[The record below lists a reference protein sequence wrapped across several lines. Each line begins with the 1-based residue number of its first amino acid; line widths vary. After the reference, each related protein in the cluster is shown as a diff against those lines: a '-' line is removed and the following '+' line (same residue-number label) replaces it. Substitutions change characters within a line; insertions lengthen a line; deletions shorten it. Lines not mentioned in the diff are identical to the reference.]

1 MKLPAPAGNA
11 PAEPAMPPMAPE
23 ATAPADDLDFGGETP
38 TEPTPEIPEAPADD
52 KPFDKEPFD
61 AGIDVDEESDPKKF
75 IQKLSGKIGQSLRDY
90 TEKQGQPDFELEKF
104 AINSLISATHTA
116 QMDEEDKNDIIKKIN
131 KAGENDSENLGMDD
145 DSNNDNFGDDNGDG
159 DGADFGGNSKN
170 DDEDGLEEVQL
181 FEDGSIFLKEPKK
194 MSIFA
199 PEGSAEFMEENRLD
213 EKKPCW
219 TGYKQVGMKE
229 KNGKEVP
236 NCVPINEGENK
247 SNNYMFWLNLKG
259 IHDDAIEILNM
270 DNSEVDA
277 LIADGHQ
284 WAFEHLVTSKDD
296 IEEVYHFLEG
306 NLESNKT
313 MMSEDMGESN
323 NYMFWSSLKTIAHAS
338 GELLK
343 MDKDAVDNILSNG
356 HGWALDHIATSNDDM
371 EEVYHFLANTLNAY
385 NGDTEGGYEDEYGS
399 VEGGKLY
406 EGKYDGKPLG
416 KPMKGDV
423 KKFKVYVKNAK
434 GNVIKVNFGDPN
446 MEIKRDNPERRKSF
460 RARHK
465 CAQAKDRTTPKYWS
479 CKMWSKTPVSKIVEE
494 NLVNSKKYSIFGKN
508 ELKSKLQETFNQEIM
523 SEPLIEPI
531 VKPTTKPA
539 EPTPS
544 RRNKPFTI
552 EPDSIPQP
560 DPKALNENLNVK
572 TINVYV
578 PDEIIL
584 KKITNIPTFNR
595 VFSTKLTV
603 GDNEMRVNH
612 KQYSDI
618 IRLKDMLSG
627 VEVTDKTKGIS
638 ENLNKLPVYHN
649 TFSSAVQTAQQYAE
663 SKGYTIDENEWFN
676 SVATGPK
683 KPKEGQTN
691 RYSISLYK
699 DGKEQRKALHIQV
712 YGMKNG
718 YELNTYIA

>member
-23 ATAPADDLDFGGETP
+23 ATAEPAPADDLDFGGETP
-38 TEPTPEIPEAPADD
+38 TETTPETPEAPADD

-75 IQKLSGKIGQSLRDY
+75 IEKLSGKIGQSLRDY

-104 AINSLISATHTA
+104 AINSLVSATHTSE
-116 QMDEEDKNDIIKKIN
+116 MDEEDRNDIIKKIN
-131 KAGENDSENLGMDD
+131 KAGENDSENPSMDD
-145 DSNNDNFGDDNGDG
+145 DSNNDDFGDDNGDG
-159 DGADFGGNSKN
+159 DGADFGGTSQNSG
-170 DDEDGLEEVQL
+170 DEELDEIKI
-181 FEDGSIFLKEPKK
+181 FENENIFLKQPKK

-199 PEGSAEFMEENRLD
+199 PEGSEEFMEQNRLD

-219 TGYKQVGMKE
+219 TGYKQVGMKK

-236 NCVPINEGENK
+236 NCVPINEESEGLWPNIHAKRERGESPAKPGDKGYPDKKQWNKLTKEGENE
-247 SNNYMFWLNLKG
+247 SNNYMFWSNLKG
-259 IHDDAIEILNM
+259 IHDDAVEILNM
-270 DNSEVDA
+270 DNSKVDA

-306 NLESNKT
+306 NLEGNET
-313 MMSEDMGESN
+313 MMSEDMGESK

-343 MDKDAVDNILSNG
+343 MDKNAVDNILSDG

-385 NGDTEGGYEDEYGS
+385 NGDTEGGYEDEHGS

-406 EGKYDGKPLG
+406 EGKYDDKPLG

-434 GNVIKVNFGDPN
+434 GNVVKVNFGDPN
-446 MEIKRDNPERRKSF
+446 MEIKRDNPERKKAF
-460 RARHK
+460 RARHN
-465 CAQAKDRTTPKYWS
+465 CAEAKDRTTPKYWS
-479 CKMWSKTPVSKIVEE
+479 CKMWSNTPVSKIVEE
-494 NLVNSKKYSIFGKN
+494 NLVNLKKYSIFGKN
-508 ELKSKLQETFNQEIM
+508 EIKSKLQETFNQENM
-523 SEPLIEPI
+523 SEPFIEPI
-531 VKPTTKPA
+531 VKPITKPA

-560 DPKALNENLNVK
+560 DPKALNEGKFDYETYHKTLSNALDEVRLYVVK
-572 TINVYV
+572 RGF
-578 PDEIIL
+578 DEIE
-584 KKITNIPTFNR
+584 FNMNDVQHVGYGHTER
-595 VFSTKLTV
+595 LHKELT
-603 GDNEMRVNH
+603 
-612 KQYSDI
+612 
-618 IRLKDMLSG
+618 
-627 VEVTDKTKGIS
+627 
-638 ENLNKLPVYHN
+638 
-649 TFSSAVQTAQQYAE
+649 
-663 SKGYTIDENEWFN
+663 
-676 SVATGPK
+676 
-683 KPKEGQTN
+683 
-691 RYSISLYK
+691 
-699 DGKEQRKALHIQV
+699 
-712 YGMKNG
+712 KNG
-718 YELNTYIA
+718 KLLRQSINIQIYRMDSGNYELNMYIA